1 MRCIPMIK
9 TYSQRLLPP
18 YYGQVQIAESE
29 RARAVTADGQ
39 SWEIQFLHMGND
51 SPPHSI
57 NHAQATN
64 LSYRRA
70 VTISDSDIRQKNIGV
85 SANKGLDKEQTVDE
99 RILELT
105 DFLADISLPFPAA
118 DAFEYWLLDGK
129 DQSPLAL
136 IFSCRESEQMNDY
149 PSRPEWTALP
159 AAVMPIALTEEEKS
173 YSSAPVNYRLE
184 RLVAERAGNKP
195 KAKWFTRRL
204 NEEQSFPNLM
214 LREDW
219 PEKESADLCQR
230 YLTRQSPRLLMLHGL
245 NQELRRQLEINARPH
260 ALEVERFYHLY
271 PKVVDQALMNSI
283 LVEARLRGVSEE
295 QPALHERRDGIH
307 YL

>member
-1 MRCIPMIK
+1 MIK

-29 RARAVTADGQ
+29 RGRAVTADGQ
-39 SWEIQFLHMGND
+39 TWEIQFLHLGNGGLTD
-51 SPPHSI
+51 SNNGAQGVNHSF
-57 NHAQATN
+57 
-64 LSYRRA
+64 RRA
-70 VTISDSDIRQKNIGV
+70 VTISDSDIRQKNIG
-85 SANKGLDKEQTVDE
+85 SSPYKGLDKGQTVDE

-105 DFLADISLPFPAA
+105 DFLVDITLPFPAA
-118 DAFEYWLLDGK
+118 DTFEYWLLDAK

-136 IFSCRESEQMNDY
+136 IFSAKDPEQMNAY

-159 AAVMPIALTEEEKS
+159 AAVMPIEMTEDEKS

-184 RLVAERAGNKP
+184 RLVAERAGNNP
-195 KAKWFTRRL
+195 KAKWFTRCL
-204 NEEQSFPNLM
+204 NEEQSFPTFM

-219 PEKESADLCQR
+219 QEEESADLCQR

-245 NQELRRQLEINARPH
+245 NQELRRQLEINARLH
-260 ALEVERFYHLY
+260 ALEVERFYQLY
-271 PKVVDQALMNSI
+271 PEVVDQVLMNAI
-283 LVEARLRGVSEE
+283 RVEAKLRSVTED
-295 QPALHERRDGIH
+295 QLALHKRRDGIH